1 MSENILLVWALL
13 LFVAVVAGKLAYRFG
28 APALLLFLGVG
39 MVFGL
44 KFINFQSFEITQF
57 IGMVA
62 LCIILFSGGMD
73 TKFSAIKPIL
83 APGVALATAGVAI
96 TAFVTGGFIYWFS
109 SWVGLALSFPVAL
122 LLASTM
128 ASTDSASVFS
138 ILRTK
143 KQGLKQ
149 HLRPML
155 ELESGSNDPM
165 AYMLTI
171 LMVSVVTASS
181 EAESAGLGDSILK
194 FAVQMVV
201 GSGLGYGIGRLA
213 VLTINRINIKNN
225 VSLYSVL
232 LLAFVFFSFSFT
244 TLVWGNGYL
253 AVYITG
259 LVVGNHKLAHRGN
272 LVSFFDGFTWLA
284 QIIMFLT
291 IGLLVNSDELM
302 HPEVL
307 LLGGAVGV
315 FLILVARPLA
325 VFVCMLPFRKFS
337 GRARLFISWV
347 GLRGAVPIIFAT

>member
-109 SWVGLALSFPVAL
+109 SWVGPALSFPVAL

-143 KQGLKQ
+143 KQG
-149 HLRPML
+149 
-155 ELESGSNDPM
+155 
-165 AYMLTI
+165 
-171 LMVSVVTASS
+171 
-181 EAESAGLGDSILK
+181 
-194 FAVQMVV
+194 
-201 GSGLGYGIGRLA
+201 
-213 VLTINRINIKNN
+213 
-225 VSLYSVL
+225 
-232 LLAFVFFSFSFT
+232 
-244 TLVWGNGYL
+244 
-253 AVYITG
+253 
-259 LVVGNHKLAHRGN
+259 
-272 LVSFFDGFTWLA
+272 
-284 QIIMFLT
+284 
-291 IGLLVNSDELM
+291 
-302 HPEVL
+302 
-307 LLGGAVGV
+307 
-315 FLILVARPLA
+315 
-325 VFVCMLPFRKFS
+325 
-337 GRARLFISWV
+337 
-347 GLRGAVPIIFAT
+347 